1 MKVYYSERAREYEKV
16 YFRNDPIRQEEQT
29 LIQQKLQKLFTNKSI
44 LEVACGT
51 GYWTQFI
58 AKTAKHITAIDYS
71 NEVLSIANQKDISPS
86 KVNFLQGDA
95 YHLDKIPGR
104 FAGCFANF
112 WFSHIPKFRI
122 QEFLNQLHDKLD
134 SGTTVFIA
142 DNIYMD
148 SMGGTLVHK
157 ENDPNTY
164 KIRTLDNGTKYEI
177 IKNYY
182 TEEELKDIF
191 IPISND
197 LQIYMGQCFWWV
209 SYKIK

>member
-1 MKVYYSERAREYEKV
+1 
-16 YFRNDPIRQEEQT
+16 
-29 LIQQKLQKLFTNKSI
+29 KLFTNQSI

-71 NEVLSIANQKDISPS
+71 NEVLNIANQKDILPS

-95 YHLDKIPGR
+95 YQLDKIPGN
-104 FAGCFANF
+104 FEGCVANF

-122 QEFLNQLHDKLD
+122 QEFLNQLHDKLGP
-134 SGTTVFIA
+134 GTTVFMA
-142 DNIYMD
+142 DNIYTE
-148 SMGGTLVHK
+148 SIGGTLAHK

-191 IPISND
+191 IPVSSD